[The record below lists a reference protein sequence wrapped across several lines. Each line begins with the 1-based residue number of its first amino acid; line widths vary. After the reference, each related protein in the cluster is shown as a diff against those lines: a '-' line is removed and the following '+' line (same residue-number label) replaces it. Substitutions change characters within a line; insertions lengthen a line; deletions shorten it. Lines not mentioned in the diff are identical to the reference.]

1 MRRRGRTINS
11 SSSNR
16 SSSSRKGHRLRL
28 AASPCSVGGAH
39 PSSSSFPSSLL
50 PHLASP
56 HLFTRCPRSWATGA
70 GNKAMLPRT
79 QDIFWPCCLLA
90 MLPCCR
96 GHLAMLPRTSSG
108 HVAEDIWPC
117 CPGHLL
123 VMLPRTPGHVAQD
136 PRHLLAMLPCCHVAM
151 VAVGIL
157 AQIARG
163 SCNVPGHKEH
173 NAVKSRC
180 TDGRNVR
187 RRRRR
192 RKWRHVNTRSRN
204 GRRRCRTRRR
214 QLLSERGQVLS
225 RSQTTLRLGRQGG
238 LRRGM
243 VIGQL
248 RRTLL
253 SYGDTI

>member
-1 MRRRGRTINS
+1 
-11 SSSNR
+11 
-16 SSSSRKGHRLRL
+16 
-28 AASPCSVGGAH
+28 
-39 PSSSSFPSSLL
+39 
-50 PHLASP
+50 
-56 HLFTRCPRSWATGA
+56 
-70 GNKAMLPRT
+70 MLPRT
-79 QDIFWPCCLLA
+79 CS
-90 MLPCCR
+90 
-96 GHLAMLPRTSSG
+96 GHVAMLPRTSGHVAQNIFWPCCRGHRPCCPGYHLSS
-108 HVAEDIWPC
+108 HVAEDILPC
-117 CPGHLL
+117 CPGHIRA
-123 VMLPRTPGHVAQD
+123 MLPRTPGHVAQD

>member
-1 MRRRGRTINS
+1 
-11 SSSNR
+11 
-16 SSSSRKGHRLRL
+16 
-28 AASPCSVGGAH
+28 
-39 PSSSSFPSSLL
+39 
-50 PHLASP
+50 
-56 HLFTRCPRSWATGA
+56 
-70 GNKAMLPRT
+70 
-79 QDIFWPCCLLA
+79 
-90 MLPCCR
+90 
-96 GHLAMLPRTSSG
+96 
-108 HVAEDIWPC
+108 
-117 CPGHLL
+117 
-123 VMLPRTPGHVAQD
+123 MLPRTPGHVAQD

-187 RRRRR
+187 RRCRR
-192 RKWRHVNTRSRN
+192 RKWPHVNTRSRN
-204 GRRRCRTRRR
+204 GRRWCRTRRR

-225 RSQTTLRLGRQGG
+225 RSQTTLRLGGRQGG